1 MPQSYYLDLFADG
14 GGMPD
19 RRYTLTGS
27 SGSVA
32 AWEQQIQGDIPRAN
46 QTGGMG
52 GDSGGG
58 QTAVEVMVPGNK
70 VGVVIG
76 KGGETIRQLQRRGGV
91 KMVIIQGD
99 NIPSALEK
107 PLRISGDP
115 HQCQRAKEM
124 VLELL
129 AEGEM
134 KIPVPRTAVG
144 VVIGKNGETIK
155 RIQQESGAKVQFK
168 ADDGHSPERVCAITG
183 SQDKVQIAAQMI
195 QHLLIEYNR
204 EGGMGRGLGRG
215 RGGSG
220 PVRGHGEFGGGPGRG
235 LGRGD
240 GFRGSQEETQLPS
253 QLTSVAWSSEKVVKP
268 FDGLTKS
275 QGLMSNFRNI
285 QGQTLTKSYSA
296 SQELLIKFS
305 RPFK

>member
-195 QHLLIEYNR
+195 QHLLIEYNASDIYIR
-204 EGGMGRGLGRG
+204 EKEAWVVDWGEAEVGVVLSEVT
-215 RGGSG
+215 GSL
-220 PVRGHGEFGGGPGRG
+220 E
-235 LGRGD
+235 GD
-240 GFRGSQEETQLPS
+240 QVE
-253 QLTSVAWSSEKVVKP
+253 A
-268 FDGLTKS
+268 
-275 QGLMSNFRNI
+275 
-285 QGQTLTKSYSA
+285 
-296 SQELLIKFS
+296 
-305 RPFK
+305 